1 MKENRL
7 PQNGKEG
14 ILYGSVI
21 CIITVFIMLILNI
34 GTSFGTLNQKA
45 VWVSIL
51 KAVPLIWVVAMLLE
65 SFVIGRL
72 AEAFVNRFS
81 ETSDGFNARILF
93 NILFVVLGM
102 SVSMTVIGPLI
113 SGEAFLDVV
122 LAFPSHWPR
131 NFCVAFWCEICLAQ
145 PVARKVMKLIHA
157 GQEKHREEDTVPE
170 LIRR

>member
-7 PQNGKEG
+7 PQSGKEG

-45 VWVSIL
+45 VWISIL
-51 KAVPLIWVVAMLLE
+51 KALPLIWVAAMLLE

-72 AEAFVNRFS
+72 AGILVKCFS
-81 ETSDGFNARILF
+81 QASDGFNARILF

-102 SVSMTVIGPLI
+102 SASMTVIGPLI
-113 SGEAFLDVV
+113 SGESFLDVL

-145 PVARKVMKLIHA
+145 PAARKVMKLIHVR
-157 GQEKHREEDTVPE
+157 QEKRSKEDEPVCE
-170 LIRR
+170 A